1 MFRRALLVGALVLGS
16 LGVVAAPAQAIPV
29 GPFMV
34 VYAYYSD
41 SSKTQ
46 LVGQTWT
53 AGCGPAGSWGTT
65 SGYRNIYYTAC

>member
-1 MFRRALLVGALVLGS
+1 MIRRAMLVSALV
-16 LGVVAAPAQAIPV
+16 VAGLTATAVPAQAIPE

-41 SSKTQ
+41 SAKTQ
-46 LVGQTWT
+46 IVGQVWS

-65 SGYRNIYYTAC
+65 SGYRNVYFTRC